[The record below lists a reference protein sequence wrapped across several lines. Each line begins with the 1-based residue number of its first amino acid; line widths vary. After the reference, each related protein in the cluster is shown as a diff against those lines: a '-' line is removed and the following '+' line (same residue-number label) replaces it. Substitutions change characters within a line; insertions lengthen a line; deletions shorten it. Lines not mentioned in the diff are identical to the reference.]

1 MDSRIVYTAWGCAL
15 TLAAV
20 CMAPACATGPDASAS
35 AEPPSAVLDADQRA
49 AWLQPI
55 RTDRPI
61 RRMSALKTE
70 YRRIRELR
78 REQMQPEYERR
89 LAMSGEEAAEA
100 WREETL
106 KNIARRDLRD
116 LRARLER

>member
-1 MDSRIVYTAWGCAL
+1 MDSRAVCTAWGCAL
-15 TLAAV
+15 SLAVV
-20 CMAPACATGPDASAS
+20 CMAPARATGPDASAS

-89 LAMSGEEAAEA
+89 LAMSGEDAAEA